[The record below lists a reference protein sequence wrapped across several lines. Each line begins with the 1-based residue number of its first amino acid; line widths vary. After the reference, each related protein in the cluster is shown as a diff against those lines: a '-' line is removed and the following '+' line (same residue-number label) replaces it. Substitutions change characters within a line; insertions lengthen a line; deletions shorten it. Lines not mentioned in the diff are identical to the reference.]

1 MWLIS
6 RDKDHHRVVTTETYS
21 SSAGHTIASG
31 DRQNKEGVLER
42 DLLSQQRKETG
53 IVQPSQH
60 SVQTTSF
67 MTSLT
72 EASEDRRGEKESAGH
87 VQNMID
93 AMRSQASQH
102 AGNEKQEDENGEMS
116 LGELLKGN
124 EVKTTPRVEKEL
136 SFGDLLKN
144 DVKQTPSQPKEL
156 SFADLLKKSEAKS
169 VPKVEKDASAGEVK
183 KEVKVK
189 PAPKASEKLSLGELL
204 KKGEA
209 ESAPEVE
216 KESSFADLLKKEV
229 KVKAAPKASEELTL
243 GDLVKEGVKVQ
254 TAPPKQAKELSFAD
268 LLKGAEGKANVPE
281 KEQSFGDLLKA
292 AKPASKESNNLNP
305 ASKESNNNPA
315 LKDPS
320 KTKDAN
326 QAKLRSEEEANRVM
340 EEELRAKQQQAQE
353 REKARLR
360 EEALLREKEEEE
372 RRKMVSDIRRR
383 NEERKMKR
391 LGKRYK
397 RSRGAKKRTRRTGA
411 RVIEEMERQE
421 DERELPIEE
430 MFKYPAGYGRKNR
443 SEAIDFYK
451 FGWVDAFFRVRTRLG
466 KIDPLPPHVIR
477 RLRRR

>member
-1 MWLIS
+1 MLLIS

-21 SSAGHTIASG
+21 SSAGHTTASG

-72 EASEDRRGEKESAGH
+72 EASESRRGEKESAGH

-116 LGELLKGN
+116 LGELLKGS
-124 EVKTTPRVEKEL
+124 EVKATPKVEKEL
-136 SFGDLLKN
+136 SFGDLLKSG
-144 DVKQTPSQPKEL
+144 VKQIPSQPKEL

-169 VPKVEKDASAGEVK
+169 IPKVEKDASAGEVK

-209 ESAPEVE
+209 KSAPEVE

-268 LLKGAEGKANVPE
+268 LLKGAEEKANVPE
-281 KEQSFGDLLKA
+281 KEQSFGDLLKV

-315 LKDPS
+315 LKES
-320 KTKDAN
+320 REAKNTN

>member
-1 MWLIS
+1 MLLIS

-116 LGELLKGN
+116 LGELLKGS
-124 EVKTTPRVEKEL
+124 EVKATPKVEKEL
-136 SFGDLLKN
+136 SFGDLLKS
-144 DVKQTPSQPKEL
+144 D
-156 SFADLLKKSEAKS
+156 AKS
-169 VPKVEKDASAGEVK
+169 IPKVEKDASAGEVK

-209 ESAPEVE
+209 KSAPEVE

-320 KTKDAN
+320 KTKNTN

>member
-1 MWLIS
+1 MLLIS

-116 LGELLKGN
+116 LGELLKGS
-124 EVKTTPRVEKEL
+124 EVKATPKVEKEL
-136 SFGDLLKN
+136 SFGDLLKS
-144 DVKQTPSQPKEL
+144 D
-156 SFADLLKKSEAKS
+156 AKS
-169 VPKVEKDASAGEVK
+169 IPKVEKDASAGEVK

-189 PAPKASEKLSLGELL
+189 PAPKASEELSLGELL

-315 LKDPS
+315 LKES
-320 KTKDAN
+320 REAKNTN

>member
-116 LGELLKGN
+116 LGELLKGS
-124 EVKTTPRVEKEL
+124 EVKATPKVEKEL
-136 SFGDLLKN
+136 SFGDLLKS
-144 DVKQTPSQPKEL
+144 DVKQIPSQPKEL

-169 VPKVEKDASAGEVK
+169 IPKVEKDASAGEVK

-209 ESAPEVE
+209 KSAPEVE

-268 LLKGAEGKANVPE
+268 LLKGAEEKVSIPE
-281 KEQSFGDLLKA
+281 KEQSFGDLLKV

-315 LKDPS
+315 LKES
-320 KTKDAN
+320 REAKNTN

>member
-116 LGELLKGN
+116 LGELLKGS

-156 SFADLLKKSEAKS
+156 SFADLLKKSDAKS
-169 VPKVEKDASAGEVK
+169 IPKVEKDASAGEVK

-209 ESAPEVE
+209 KSAPEVE

-268 LLKGAEGKANVPE
+268 LLKGAEEKVSIPE
-281 KEQSFGDLLKA
+281 KEQSFGDLLKV

-315 LKDPS
+315 LKES
-320 KTKDAN
+320 REAKNTN

>member
-72 EASEDRRGEKESAGH
+72 EASESRRGEKESAGH

-116 LGELLKGN
+116 LGELLKGS
-124 EVKTTPRVEKEL
+124 EVKATPKVEKEL
-136 SFGDLLKN
+136 SFGDLLKS
-144 DVKQTPSQPKEL
+144 D
-156 SFADLLKKSEAKS
+156 AKS
-169 VPKVEKDASAGEVK
+169 IPKVEKDASAGEVK

-189 PAPKASEKLSLGELL
+189 PAPKASEELSLGELL

-209 ESAPEVE
+209 KSAPEVE

-229 KVKAAPKASEELTL
+229 KVKSVPKASEELTL

-268 LLKGAEGKANVPE
+268 LLKGAEGKANAPE

-320 KTKDAN
+320 KTKNTN
-326 QAKLRSEEEANRVM
+326 QAKLRSEEEANRAM

>member
-116 LGELLKGN
+116 LGELLKGS
-124 EVKTTPRVEKEL
+124 EVKATPKVEKEL
-136 SFGDLLKN
+136 SFGDLLKS
-144 DVKQTPSQPKEL
+144 D
-156 SFADLLKKSEAKS
+156 AKS
-169 VPKVEKDASAGEVK
+169 IPKVEKDASAGEVK

-189 PAPKASEKLSLGELL
+189 PAPKASEELSLGELL

-209 ESAPEVE
+209 KSAPEVE

-229 KVKAAPKASEELTL
+229 KVKAVPKASEELTL

-360 EEALLREKEEEE
+360 EEALLSEKEEEE

>member
-116 LGELLKGN
+116 LGELLKGS
-124 EVKTTPRVEKEL
+124 EVKATPKVEKEL
-136 SFGDLLKN
+136 SFGDLLKS
-144 DVKQTPSQPKEL
+144 D
-156 SFADLLKKSEAKS
+156 AKS
-169 VPKVEKDASAGEVK
+169 IPKVEKDASAGEVK

-189 PAPKASEKLSLGELL
+189 PAPKASEELSLGELL

-209 ESAPEVE
+209 KSAPEVE

-268 LLKGAEGKANVPE
+268 LLKGAEEKVSIPE
-281 KEQSFGDLLKA
+281 KEQSFGDLLKV

-315 LKDPS
+315 LKES
-320 KTKDAN
+320 REAKNTN

>member
-116 LGELLKGN
+116 LGELLKGS
-124 EVKTTPRVEKEL
+124 EVKATPKVEKEL
-136 SFGDLLKN
+136 SFGDLLKS
-144 DVKQTPSQPKEL
+144 DVKQIPSQPKEL

-169 VPKVEKDASAGEVK
+169 IPKVEKDASAGEVK

-189 PAPKASEKLSLGELL
+189 PAPKASEELSLGELL

-209 ESAPEVE
+209 KSAPEVE

-305 ASKESNNNPA
+305 A

-320 KTKDAN
+320 KTKNTN

-430 MFKYPAGYGRKNR
+430 MFRYPAGYGRKNR

>member
-72 EASEDRRGEKESAGH
+72 EASESRRGEKESAGH

-116 LGELLKGN
+116 LGELLKGS
-124 EVKTTPRVEKEL
+124 EVKATPKVEKEL
-136 SFGDLLKN
+136 SFGDLLKS

-169 VPKVEKDASAGEVK
+169 IPKVEKDASAGEVK

-189 PAPKASEKLSLGELL
+189 PAPKASEELSLGELL

-209 ESAPEVE
+209 KSAPEVE

-229 KVKAAPKASEELTL
+229 KVKSVPKASEELTL

-305 ASKESNNNPA
+305 A

-320 KTKDAN
+320 KTKNTN

-411 RVIEEMERQE
+411 RVIEEMERRE

-430 MFKYPAGYGRKNR
+430 MFRYPAGYGRKNR

>member
-72 EASEDRRGEKESAGH
+72 EASESRRGEKESAGH

-116 LGELLKGN
+116 LGELLKGS
-124 EVKTTPRVEKEL
+124 EVKATPKVEKEL
-136 SFGDLLKN
+136 SFGDLLKS
-144 DVKQTPSQPKEL
+144 DVKQIPSQPKEL

-169 VPKVEKDASAGEVK
+169 IPKVEKDASAGEVK

-209 ESAPEVE
+209 KSAPEVE

-305 ASKESNNNPA
+305 A

-326 QAKLRSEEEANRVM
+326 QAKLRSEEEANRAM

-353 REKARLR
+353 REKAKLR

>member
-72 EASEDRRGEKESAGH
+72 EASESRRGEKESAGH

-116 LGELLKGN
+116 LGELLKGS
-124 EVKTTPRVEKEL
+124 EVKATPKVEKEL
-136 SFGDLLKN
+136 SFGDLLKS
-144 DVKQTPSQPKEL
+144 D
-156 SFADLLKKSEAKS
+156 AKS
-169 VPKVEKDASAGEVK
+169 IPKVEKDASAGEVK

-189 PAPKASEKLSLGELL
+189 PAPKASEELSLGELL

-268 LLKGAEGKANVPE
+268 LLKGAEGKANAPE

-292 AKPASKESNNLNP
+292 AKPASKESNNNPTLKDPSNNPTLKDPSNNP
-305 ASKESNNNPA
+305 ALKESNNNPA

-326 QAKLRSEEEANRVM
+326 QAKLRSEEEANRAM

-411 RVIEEMERQE
+411 RVIEEMERRE

-451 FGWVDAFFRVRTRLG
+451 FGWVDAFFRVRARLG

>member
-116 LGELLKGN
+116 LGELLKGS
-124 EVKTTPRVEKEL
+124 EVKATPKVEKEL
-136 SFGDLLKN
+136 SFGDLLKS
-144 DVKQTPSQPKEL
+144 D
-156 SFADLLKKSEAKS
+156 AKS
-169 VPKVEKDASAGEVK
+169 IPKVEKDASAGEVK

-209 ESAPEVE
+209 KSAPEVE

-268 LLKGAEGKANVPE
+268 LLKGAEEKVSIPE
-281 KEQSFGDLLKA
+281 KEQSFGDLLKV

>member
-72 EASEDRRGEKESAGH
+72 EASEDRRGEKESVGH

-116 LGELLKGN
+116 LGELLKGS
-124 EVKTTPRVEKEL
+124 EVKATPKVEKEL
-136 SFGDLLKN
+136 SFGDLLKS

-169 VPKVEKDASAGEVK
+169 IPKVEKDASAGEVK

-209 ESAPEVE
+209 KSAPEVE

-268 LLKGAEGKANVPE
+268 LLKGAEGKANAPE

-292 AKPASKESNNLNP
+292 AKPASKESNN
-305 ASKESNNNPA
+305 NPA

-320 KTKDAN
+320 KTKNTN

-411 RVIEEMERQE
+411 RVIEEMERRE

>member
-116 LGELLKGN
+116 LGELLKGS
-124 EVKTTPRVEKEL
+124 EVKATPKVEKEL

-189 PAPKASEKLSLGELL
+189 PAPKASEELSLGELL

-209 ESAPEVE
+209 KSTSEVE
-216 KESSFADLLKKEV
+216 KELSFADLLKKEV
-229 KVKAAPKASEELTL
+229 KVKSASKASEELTL

-268 LLKGAEGKANVPE
+268 LLKGAEEKVSIPE
-281 KEQSFGDLLKA
+281 KEQSFGDLLKV

-315 LKDPS
+315 LKES
-320 KTKDAN
+320 REAKNTN
-326 QAKLRSEEEANRVM
+326 QAKLRSEEEANRAM

>member
-21 SSAGHTIASG
+21 SSAGHTTASG

-72 EASEDRRGEKESAGH
+72 EASESRRGEKESAGH

-116 LGELLKGN
+116 LGELLKGS
-124 EVKTTPRVEKEL
+124 EVKATPKVEKEL
-136 SFGDLLKN
+136 SFGDLLKS
-144 DVKQTPSQPKEL
+144 D
-156 SFADLLKKSEAKS
+156 AKS
-169 VPKVEKDASAGEVK
+169 IPKVGKDASAGEVK

-209 ESAPEVE
+209 KSAPEVE

-268 LLKGAEGKANVPE
+268 LLKGAEGKVSIPE

-411 RVIEEMERQE
+411 RVIEEMERRE

>member
-42 DLLSQQRKETG
+42 DLLSQQRRETG

-116 LGELLKGN
+116 LGELLKGS
-124 EVKTTPRVEKEL
+124 EVKATPKVEKEL
-136 SFGDLLKN
+136 SFGDLLKS
-144 DVKQTPSQPKEL
+144 D
-156 SFADLLKKSEAKS
+156 AKS
-169 VPKVEKDASAGEVK
+169 IPKVEKDASAGEVK

-209 ESAPEVE
+209 KSAPEVE

-268 LLKGAEGKANVPE
+268 LLKGAEEKVSIPE
-281 KEQSFGDLLKA
+281 KEQSFGDLLKV

-315 LKDPS
+315 LKES
-320 KTKDAN
+320 REAKNTN

-411 RVIEEMERQE
+411 RVIEEMERRE

>member
-116 LGELLKGN
+116 LGELLKGS
-124 EVKTTPRVEKEL
+124 EVKATPKVEKEL
-136 SFGDLLKN
+136 SFGDLLKS

-169 VPKVEKDASAGEVK
+169 IPKVEKDASAGEVK

-209 ESAPEVE
+209 KSAPEVE

-229 KVKAAPKASEELTL
+229 KVKSVPKASEELTL

-320 KTKDAN
+320 KTKNTN

-411 RVIEEMERQE
+411 RVIEEMERRE